1 MALARDIGWLRG
13 WQSGEKELRRKNMQ
27 NQLFHAFPKTHVAV
41 RKGGG
46 KNGDGGEQ
54 ITSVPS
60 MSIGN
65 GKTLCST
72 RTVGTVM
79 R

>member
-41 RKGGG
+41 RKGG
-46 KNGDGGEQ
+46 E
-54 ITSVPS
+54 
-60 MSIGN
+60 
-65 GKTLCST
+65 
-72 RTVGTVM
+72 RTVMGGNKL
-79 R
+79 RASLA